1 MTCSQC
7 EDLFAAHLEGLLEPA
22 SERQL
27 EAHLA
32 ECPACRT
39 SLDETRGLFRRLEE
53 QGRAVVV
60 SSITPVVMDQI
71 LLQRAIRFQRR
82 SGIMRHMVKLSVAAA
97 LLIGLGIAL
106 WQAVLTPTGGRV
118 YAAELSAARRQWEA
132 AETTS
137 WRISYYQRFVRAGR
151 AESRWFRCKK
161 DEQRWYYKAPGLY
174 RIEQLDENGEVAS
187 VSIEDVASRAQLEI
201 NHKDRTAALRYVVEP
216 LHHPRGPFAKYLE
229 PMQRDDLESLGKQ
242 DVAGRPAH
250 GFRYEFH
257 DGPLR
262 EYRTLD
268 FWVDAQTK
276 KLVLCQDP
284 GRNLFDATQ
293 VVPDT
298 AWDITTGDTIEYG
311 GTTFTLARSEG
322 EINSGHVVHD
332 IVLDGGQDDSLFA
345 LEPPAGYAF
354 KTVQR
359 PAIAEK
365 DVLEFMGIVAEYF
378 RGTFPD
384 RMPQFVQSSKEELE
398 RYGRALQAVH
408 QRSGASPAEVKLVE
422 AIERWWQTGM
432 PGPGPMNVFIT
443 QQISRGSWKYLGKG
457 VRLGDKDRIV
467 CWYQPRGSRTYRVV
481 YGDLS
486 VKDVAPEGLP
496 MPVGR

>member
-7 EDLFAAHLEGLLEPA
+7 EDLFAAHLEGLLDA
-22 SERQL
+22 TSERQL

-39 SLDETRGLFRRLEE
+39 AVDETRGLFRRLEE
-53 QGRAVVV
+53 QGSAVVV

-71 LLQRAIRFQRR
+71 LLQQAIRFPRR
-82 SGIMRHMVKLSVAAA
+82 NGIMRRVVKISVAAA
-97 LLIGLGIAL
+97 LLIGLGIVLSQAL
-106 WQAVLTPTGGRV
+106 LTPTGGRV
-118 YAAELSAARRQWEA
+118 YAAELSAARKQA
-132 AETTS
+132 AGATTAT
-137 WRISYYQRFVRAGR
+137 WRISYYRRFLRTGST
-151 AESRWFRCKK
+151 ESRWFRCKN
-161 DEQRWYYKAPGLY
+161 DEQRCYYKAPGLY
-174 RIEQLDENGEVAS
+174 RTEQLDENGDVGY
-187 VSIEDVASRAQLEI
+187 VSIEDVASRAQLDI
-201 NHKDRTAALRYVVEP
+201 NQKARTATLRYVVES
-216 LHHPRGPFAKYLE
+216 LEHPRGPFAKYLE

-250 GFRYEFH
+250 GFRYEFD

-276 KLVLCQDP
+276 RLVLCQDP

-298 AWDITTGDTIEYG
+298 AWDSTTGDTIEYG
-311 GTTFTLARSEG
+311 GAVFRLARGEG
-322 EINSGHVVHD
+322 EINSGHIVHD
-332 IVLDGGQDDSLFA
+332 IVFDGSQDDSLFA
-345 LEPPAGYAF
+345 LEPPEGYAF
-354 KTVQR
+354 KTVPQ

-378 RGTFPD
+378 HGTFPD
-384 RMPQFVQSSKEELE
+384 RMPQFVHSSKEELE
-398 RYGRALQAVH
+398 RYGRALQAVR

-422 AIERWWQTGM
+422 AIERWYQTGI
-432 PGPGPMNVFIT
+432 PGPGPMGVFIT
-443 QQISRGSWKYLGKG
+443 QRISRGSWKYLGKG

-467 CWYQPRGSRTYRVV
+467 CWYQPKGARTYRVV

-486 VKDVAPEGLP
+486 VKDVAPEDLP